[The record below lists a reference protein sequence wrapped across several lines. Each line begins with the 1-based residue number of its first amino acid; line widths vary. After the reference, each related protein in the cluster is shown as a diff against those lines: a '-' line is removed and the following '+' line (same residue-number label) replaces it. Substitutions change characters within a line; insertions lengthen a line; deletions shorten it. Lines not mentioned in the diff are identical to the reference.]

1 MEGARLKRGQLPQ
14 ESYMS
19 YSRIGHFCHI
29 FYMVSMHRYFFLLL
43 LSIQYTHT
51 NVLQKSACQ
60 NLKY

>member
-1 MEGARLKRGQLPQ
+1 MEGDRLEGQLPQ
-14 ESYMS
+14 ESHMS
-19 YSRIGHFCHI
+19 YSRIRQFCHL
-29 FYMVSMHRYFFLLL
+29 FYMVSMHRYLFLLL